1 MISTFSRVMPKPLMG
16 YENVLLNM
24 SIIGLKQPNNIK
36 IIYPM
41 QDKIL
46 YFQCNYWIPTLEEA
60 SKFIDHIGGD
70 VFANEDNKYDIA
82 AAKEWIK
89 NNELCVNFDVYDMSC
104 QYWVTCKESWL
115 EMFFPELLPY
125 ANEVPVDDS
134 IFGDGKFYLK
144 YEERNFGMFS
154 INEMRYNEDTD
165 EKDRCVDIWYN
176 RLEKCDDGKWRHRKD
191 GGLTRYEKE

>member
-1 MISTFSRVMPKPLMG
+1 MK
-16 YENVLLNM
+16 
-24 SIIGLKQPNNIK
+24 
-36 IIYPM
+36 
-41 QDKIL
+41 DKIL
-46 YFQCNYWIPTLEEA
+46 YFQCNDWLPTPEEA
-60 SKFIDHIGGD
+60 SKFIDHISGD
-70 VFANEDNKYDIA
+70 LFDNEDDKYGVNT
-82 AAKEWIK
+82 AKQWIK
-89 NNELCVNFDVYDMSC
+89 NNELCVNLDVYDMSC

-125 ANEVPVDDS
+125 ANEVPIDDF

-154 INEMRYNEDTD
+154 INEMRYNEDAA

-176 RLEKCDDGKWRHRKD
+176 TLEKGADGKWQHRED